1 MRRFNTAGP
10 CEPSR
15 HYMIPPLS
23 RLPEAF
29 DLVDQGDY
37 FALHAPRQ
45 TGKTT
50 TLRALAKELSAAG
63 KFAAI
68 HFSCEEAEP
77 AGDDFA
83 TAEPIVLFNLRRSAE
98 ARLAL
103 ELRPPTVWPEA
114 PSGSRLSAALGAWA
128 EACPR
133 PLALFF
139 DEIDALQGES
149 LRSVLRQLRAGFP
162 DRPGR
167 FPWSVALCG
176 LRDVRDYKA
185 ASGGDATRM
194 GTSSPFNVKVASPRL
209 GDFSEA
215 EVRALYAQHTEET
228 GQVFTEEALARLFDL
243 SQGQPWLTNALARE
257 IIEKMRVL
265 PPEMI
270 TLEHVEQAKERLIL
284 ERATHLDS
292 LAARLQEPRVQR
304 ILQPLL
310 AGEVLMGDA
319 YNNDRAYVR
328 DLGLVAANSPL
339 RVANPIY
346 REVIVR
352 VLSAFVQ
359 DNVTADPRSFVRPDG
374 RLDFPRLLAEFVEF
388 WKEHGEVLEGGMSYH
403 EVAPQLV
410 LMGYLQRIVNGGGTI
425 DREYGV
431 GRGRID
437 LYVRWPYQEAPGKRA
452 LQREAMEL
460 KVWAEGKPDP
470 LAKGLV
476 QLEKYLTALGLQEG
490 TLVIFDRRPEAGAI
504 EERTRFEEARTA
516 RGYAVRVL
524 RG

>member
-29 DLVDQGDY
+29 DLVDRGDY

-68 HFSCEEAEP
+68 HFTCEEAEP

-83 TAEPIVLFNLRRSAE
+83 TAEPIVLHSIRRYGDALPAAE
-98 ARLAL
+98 LH
-103 ELRPPTVWPEA
+103 PPDPWPEA
-114 PSGSRLSAALGAWA
+114 APGSRIGAALRAWA
-128 EACPR
+128 GACPR
-133 PLALFF
+133 PLVLFF

-162 DRPGR
+162 DRPER

-185 ASGGDATRM
+185 ASGGNTTRL
-194 GTSSPFNVKVASPRL
+194 GTSSPFNVKVKSPRL
-209 GDFSEA
+209 GDFSGA
-215 EVRALYAQHTEET
+215 EVRALYGQHTTET
-228 GQVFTEEALARLFDL
+228 GQVFSEEALARLFDL
-243 SQGQPWLTNALARE
+243 SRGQPWLTNALARE
-257 IIEKMRVL
+257 IVEEMRVV
-265 PPEMI
+265 PPEPI
-270 TLEHVEQAKERLIL
+270 TIEHVETAKERLIL

-292 LAARLQEPRVQR
+292 LAARLHEPRVRR
-304 ILQPLL
+304 ILEPLL
-310 AGEVLMGDA
+310 AGQLLMGDA
-319 YNNDRAYVR
+319 YNDDLAYVR
-328 DLGLVAANSPL
+328 DLGLVAAKSPIQI
-339 RVANPIY
+339 ANPIY

-359 DNVTADPRSFVRPDG
+359 DNVTADPRSFVRTDG
-374 RLDFPRLLAEFVEF
+374 KLDFPLLLAEFVEF
-388 WKEHGEVLEGGMSYH
+388 WKEHGEVLGGGMSYH

-437 LYVRWPYQEAPGKRA
+437 LYVRWPYQEADGKRA

-460 KVWAEGKPDP
+460 KVWAKGKVDP

-476 QLEKYLTALGLQEG
+476 QLEKYLDSLGLQEG

-504 EERTRFEEARTA
+504 EERTRFEQARTA
-516 RGYAVRVL
+516 KGYAVTVL